1 MSTRHLTFGLLGVAL
16 WTSLAAGAAEQE
28 ETAAVSLVPLP
39 IELPKPYFGGTPLV
53 YSSANLE
60 EIVYTPRKPFLAP
73 SGAVNLAKGKPVTSS
88 DANPRMGRLS
98 FVTDGETDYHTD
110 YLLELG
116 TGVQWIQID
125 LGESAEMFA
134 VLAWHFHMGDR
145 VYFDV
150 VVQASDDPAFAK
162 GVTTLYNNDID
173 NSAGLGV
180 GADKEYIENYQGRLI
195 DSKGVK
201 GRYVRLYSNGNTTDD
216 TNTYVEVEVYG
227 RPQGG

>member
-16 WTSLAAGAAEQE
+16 LASMAAGAAEQTSVT
-28 ETAAVSLVPLP
+28 ETNLAPLP
-39 IELPKPYFGGTPLV
+39 IDLPEAYFGGTPIIYV
-53 YSSANLE
+53 SPNFE
-60 EIVYTPRKPFLAP
+60 EPVYTQRAPFMAP
-73 SGAVNLAKGKPVTSS
+73 QGAVNLAKGKPVTSS
-88 DANPRMGRLS
+88 DANPRLGNLS
-98 FVTDGETDYHTD
+98 FLTDQEKDYHNEF
-110 YLLELG
+110 LLELG

-125 LGESAEMFA
+125 LGETAELFA

-150 VVQASDDPAFAK
+150 VVQVSDDPSFAK

-180 GADKEYIENYQGRLI
+180 GADTEYIENYQGRLI
-195 DSKGVK
+195 DAKGVK

-216 TNTYVEVEVYG
+216 TNNYVEVEVFG
-227 RPQGG
+227 RPREG